1 MPYRSQPSIMS
12 SSTQDELT
20 AAVFGAV
27 EALSAV
33 KKANFLLENAFA
45 LIEAGK

>member
-1 MPYRSQPSIMS
+1 MS
-12 SSTQDELT
+12 SHTQDELT

-27 EALSAV
+27 ESLTAV
-33 KKANFLLENAFA
+33 KKANFLLDNALE